1 MGRVKDYAEYM
12 DEFDAEFEKHFVVDP
27 RMPDEDAEKLEKE
40 LKEKSNGKATGAY
53 IGNAVSSDKIKL
65 EDWIKVQ
72 GW

>member
-27 RMPDEDAEKLEKE
+27 RMPDEDAEKIQRE
-40 LKEKSNGKATGAY
+40 LKEKRDGKVGTN
-53 IGNAVSSDKIKL
+53 IRNTVSSSKIKL